1 MLLLMKESRKGERVY
16 NEYPSIDELE
26 EYLRSHYKKCF
37 CIENRNESQEDLMSR
52 IVEVCRQ
59 NSVPVHP
66 HSRPIYEPEKDGSHL
81 IAYNANSGLEV
92 VYMLFMCEAEEFSSE
107 ELCKMTQC
115 TSQSQ

>member
-1 MLLLMKESRKGERVY
+1 MLLLINEKRKGERVY
-16 NEYPSIDELE
+16 NEFANIDELKN
-26 EYLRSHYKKCF
+26 YLRSHYKKYF
-37 CIENRNESQEDLMSR
+37 CIENRNESQGELKSR
-52 IVEVCRQ
+52 IIEVCSQ

-66 HSRPIYEPEKDGSHL
+66 HSRPIYEPEKTGSHL